1 MKTVPIVLATLALVP
16 ALSQPV
22 HACDKQR
29 SSFSS
34 DCCDSPA
41 RWASR
46 HDTRDARFVINTEGG
61 EASLLITNSVVA
73 VQFSDK
79 TINKVHRK
87 FKEAENEDADNALG
101 HAIKVAVLSSIR
113 ILLDHSAECPIRDI
127 RDVDYHNGRLVI
139 TTDNGKSLFDDMDVS
154 DEDVLGSFSEHDALA
169 FVKEFRRAKGR
180 LI

>member
-1 MKTVPIVLATLALVP
+1 MKTVSIVLATLALVP

-22 HACDKQR
+22 HACDKQH
-29 SSFSS
+29 SSFNS
-34 DCCDSPA
+34 DCCESPA

-61 EASLLITNSVVA
+61 QASLLITNSVIA
-73 VQFSDK
+73 VQLSDK
-79 TINKVHRK
+79 TLNKLHRK
-87 FKEAENEDADNALG
+87 FRESENEDTDNALG
-101 HAIKVAVLSSIR
+101 HAIKVAVFSAVR
-113 ILLDHSAECPIRDI
+113 VALDHSAECPIRDI

-139 TTDNGKSLFDDMDVS
+139 TTDSGRSLFDDMDVS
-154 DEDVLGSFSEHDALA
+154 DEDVLASFSEHDALA

>member
-22 HACDKQR
+22 HACDKHR
-29 SSFSS
+29 SSFNS
-34 DCCDSPA
+34 DCCEPPA

-46 HDTRDARFVINTEGG
+46 HDTRDARFYINTEGG
-61 EASLLITNSVVA
+61 KASLLITNSVVA
-73 VQFSDK
+73 VQLSDK

-87 FKEAENEDADNALG
+87 FRESENEDSDNTLG
-101 HAIKVAVLSSIR
+101 HAIKVAVFSAVRLA
-113 ILLDHSAECPIRDI
+113 LDHSAECPIRDI

-139 TTDNGKSLFDDMDVS
+139 TTEDGKRLFEDMDVS
-154 DEDVLGSFSEHDALA
+154 DDDVLASFSERDALA